1 MTLRAERSVLRVL
14 GAYSGFRTRAHTLL
28 RWVSTPL
35 DQVERSVPDAGTV
48 LDFGCGHGLLSLAM
62 AAASPQRRVLGVD
75 IDSAKIAAARAAAE
89 RVGLGRAYADQAVRF
104 EQVDASWRP
113 PRNTS
118 FDCVVVCDVLYLL
131 SAPVARKT
139 ALDLAEMCAPNGT
152 IVIKEISSRTG
163 VKRSF
168 ATAQEFFAT
177 KVFRYTQ
184 GSDIDWIDMQEL
196 AQMYRKAGFEVT
208 VRMIDRWYPHPHQL
222 LVARRGTSL
231 Q

>member
-1 MTLRAERSVLRVL
+1 MIK
-14 GAYSGFRTRAHTLL
+14 H
-28 RWVSTPL
+28 P
-35 DQVERSVPDAGTV
+35 
-48 LDFGCGHGLLSLAM
+48 GCGLHG
-62 AAASPQRRVLGVD
+62 AAL
-75 IDSAKIAAARAAAE
+75 IDRQTNRGAIANDRLE
-89 RVGLGRAYADQAVRF
+89 
-104 EQVDASWRP
+104 
-113 PRNTS
+113 
-118 FDCVVVCDVLYLL
+118 
-131 SAPVARKT
+131 